1 MCCGDFYAAP
11 SISVK
16 RWPTKSRFLIAVAE
30 EVIKNMGH
38 VYPELETNKKHILHV
53 ITLETDRFPQD
64 TAGRTEGMLEN
75 IISKINSAAGT
86 G

>member
-1 MCCGDFYAAP
+1 VLRRLLRRAEYFGETLAHEKP
-11 SISVK
+11 
-16 RWPTKSRFLIAVAE
+16 FLTAVAE

-53 ITLETDRFPQD
+53 ITLETEGFRKTLPV
-64 TAGRTEGMLEN
+64 GRGMLEN
-75 IISKINSAAGT
+75 IISQNKQPAGT